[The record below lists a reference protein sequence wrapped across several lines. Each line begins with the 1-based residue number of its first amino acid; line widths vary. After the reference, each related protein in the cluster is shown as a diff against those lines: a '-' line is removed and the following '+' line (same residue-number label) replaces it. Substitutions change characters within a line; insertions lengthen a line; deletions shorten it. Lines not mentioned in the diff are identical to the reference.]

1 MADVRVQTLADV
13 LKGNSDAP
21 GVICAGGGPTFTRGQ
36 LEDKIK
42 YVANLLRNSGIK
54 VGDTVSIAKAN
65 TVDFI
70 VAFLGVTYARAV
82 AAPLNPNYKLDEF
95 KFFMDDAKSRL
106 LLVPS
111 EGNSTAEKA
120 ATELHVPIATFAI
133 TSSGVDIKPKT
144 KGFQVK
150 QASAALVDSPKREDV
165 ALFLHTSGT
174 TSRPKGVPLNQGN
187 LASSLANII
196 ATYELTPEDKSL
208 VVMPLFH
215 VHGLMAG
222 LLAPLAAG
230 GSAIIPAGGKFSA
243 GTHWRDAVEHK
254 ATYYTAVPTMHQV
267 LLARA
272 SKDYPSSN
280 PPPLRFIRSC
290 SSSLAAATLHKLEAA
305 FKVPVLEAY
314 AMTEASHQMTSNPLP
329 KHGPHK
335 AGTVGRAQGSVKVAA
350 LDKDNKPLPAGKVGE
365 VCIQGPN
372 VTKGYLNRPEANE
385 EAFAGGWFHTGDQGF
400 LDEEGFLTLT
410 GRIKELINRGGEKIS
425 PIEVDGVL
433 MSHPLV
439 AEAVAFGCPDEKYGE
454 IVAAAIVPNKPVSD
468 TAAFAKDIQ
477 KQAGQKMAAF
487 KVPVRIFITKQ
498 LPKTAT
504 GKIQRRIMVEHFI
517 KGPGQKEEAGKGGSS
532 DKTSKAPEGGHQD
545 SGSNNGFSVVAHA
558 LAKLGIKH
566 MYGVVGIPV
575 TELASA
581 AQAVGIRFIGF
592 RNEQAAGYA
601 AAACGYLTG
610 VPGVLLTVSG
620 PGAVHGIA
628 GLSHA
633 GINCWPMIM
642 LSGSSE
648 QNELG
653 KGAFQELDQ
662 VQAVQ
667 QFCKYAGQ
675 AASAKDI
682 VPTITAAVKAAVS
695 GRPGASY
702 IDIPSNI
709 LFGPAHQ
716 GSAEETTSSLQI
728 PALGPNRL
736 LRERPHA
743 DRAAV
748 EQAAHLLAKAQRPL
762 IVVGKGAAQ
771 AHADSLICQLVDK
784 VQIPVLSTSMGRGV
798 VPDGHP
804 LSVIAARSLALAKAD
819 VVLVL
824 GARLNWQLH
833 FGEPPKWSSSV
844 KFILAD
850 IAPGQRDV
858 QKAALSLTGDAGAI
872 AWQLAQAL
880 PSTQGFAADHYKAW
894 CHQLADKVASAK
906 AKLEKSLGGDA
917 FPLDYS
923 TSLRVIRDALAAVSP
938 APVVVSEGA
947 NTMDN
952 ARLILEPA
960 VEGRLRLDAGTWG
973 TMGVGLGYAIAA
985 ATCTD
990 RLVVAVE
997 GDSAFGF
1004 SGMEVETMSRYQLPI
1019 VVIIMNNSGIYGGDR
1034 RQQQLREAAHKGAK
1048 AAGFGD
1054 DPEPT
1059 SFVPDAKYHMMMEA
1073 FGGQSYNVNSS
1084 GSLAAAC
1091 RTAFSQR
1098 KPTVINVQ
1106 IDPMA
1111 GVESGNVHSFN
1122 APKAKM

>member
-1 MADVRVQTLADV
+1 MAHARVQTLADV

-21 GVICAGGGPTFTRGQ
+21 GVICAGGGPAFTRGQ
-36 LEDKIK
+36 LEEKIK
-42 YVANLLRNSGIK
+42 HVANLLRNSGIK

-120 ATELHVPIATFAI
+120 ATDLHVPIATLAI

-150 QASAALVDSPKREDV
+150 QASAELVDIPRKEDV

-433 MSHPLV
+433 MSHPQV

-468 TAAFAKDIQ
+468 TSAFAKDIQ

-504 GKIQRRIMVEHFI
+504 GKIQRRMMVEHFI

-532 DKTSKAPEGGHQD
+532 DNTSKAPEGGHKD
-545 SGSNNGFSVVAHA
+545 SGSNNGFSGVAHA

-662 VQAVQ
+662 VKAVQ

-675 AASAKDI
+675 AASARDI
-682 VPTITAAVKAAVS
+682 VPTVTAAVKAAVS

-709 LFGPAHQ
+709 LFGPAHH
-716 GSAEETTSSLQI
+716 GSAEETTSSLHI

-743 DRAAV
+743 DGAAV
-748 EQAAHLLAKAQRPL
+748 EQAAQLLAKAQRPL

-771 AHADSLICQLVDK
+771 AHADSLIRQLADK

-798 VPDGHP
+798 VPDDHP

-833 FGEPPKWSSSV
+833 FGEPPKWSSGV

-850 IAPGQRDV
+850 VAPGQRDI

-872 AWQLAQAL
+872 ASQLTQAL
-880 PSTQGFAADHYKAW
+880 PATQGFAADHYKAW
-894 CHQLADKVASAK
+894 RHQLAEKVASAK

-1019 VVIIMNNSGIYGGDR
+1019 VVIVMNNSGIYGGDR

-1091 RTAFSQR
+1091 RIAFSQR